1 MKGISA
7 YTENEVTTQAPG
19 RVVVLL
25 YEGAI
30 RFLRQAIDEMRQ
42 GRMVEK
48 GQFVHK
54 ALAIIHELDQALD
67 MEAGG
72 EVAANLRS
80 LYQFMD
86 RHLFQANARNDA
98 QAVNEVIALL
108 DDLNG
113 GWKAITG

>member
-7 YTENEVTTQAPG
+7 YTDNEVTTQAPG

-30 RFLRQAIDEMRQ
+30 RFLRQAIDEMQQ
-42 GRMVEK
+42 GHTFEK
-48 GQFVHK
+48 GQHIHK
-54 ALAIIHELDQALD
+54 ALAVIQELDQALD
-67 MEAGG
+67 MKAGG
-72 EVAANLRS
+72 EIASNLRS
-80 LYQFMD
+80 LYQFIS
-86 RHLFQANARNDA
+86 RHLFQANARNETRM
-98 QAVNEVIALL
+98 VEEVIALL